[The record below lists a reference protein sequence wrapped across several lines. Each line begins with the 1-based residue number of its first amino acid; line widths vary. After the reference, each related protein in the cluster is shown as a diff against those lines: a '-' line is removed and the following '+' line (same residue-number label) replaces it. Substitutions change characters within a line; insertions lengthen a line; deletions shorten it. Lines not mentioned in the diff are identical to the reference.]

1 MKNLKRLLG
10 ALALLTVL
18 AASAWAAPKNVT
30 LVLLRHGESEWNLE
44 DRFTGWSDVRLTR
57 KGVKGAFNAGI
68 AMKNADLTFDVVH
81 TSLLS
86 RAIATAWLAMSA
98 LDCRWLPV
106 EKFWRL
112 NERCYGD
119 LEGKTR
125 TEVAEAVGKEQVDI
139 WRRSYDVPPPALA
152 YDDPRS
158 PVHDPRYACIDRRF
172 IPQAESLKDVIARE
186 APYWSDTLA
195 PTLRAGMNVLVVGH
209 STALRALSSWVEPN
223 LTPEELRKLE
233 IPNSTPVVYNLEI
246 TDDGFNV
253 VSREVM
259 KVEDIPLPPPPE
271 ADKPAEKPAEAPA
284 PAAGK

>member
-10 ALALLTVL
+10 ALPLLALL
-18 AASAWAAPKNVT
+18 AASAWAAPANVT
-30 LVLLRHGESEWNLE
+30 VALLRHGESEWNLE

-57 KGVKGAFNAGI
+57 KGVRGAYSAGA
-68 AMKNADLTFDVVH
+68 AMKNAGLAFDVVH
-81 TSLLS
+81 TSLLN

-98 LDCRWLPV
+98 MDCRWLPV

-125 TEVAEAVGKEQVDI
+125 TEVAEAVGKEQVKI
-139 WRRSYDVPPPALA
+139 WRRSYDVPPPPLS

-158 PVHDPRYACIDRRF
+158 PARDPRYASLDRRF

-186 APYWSDTLA
+186 APYWSDTLVPA
-195 PTLRAGMNVLVVGH
+195 LRAGRNVLVVGH
-209 STALRALSSWVEPN
+209 STALRALSAWIEPN
-223 LTPEELRKLE
+223 LTPEELQKLE
-233 IPNSTPVVYNLEI
+233 IPNSTPVVYRLEI
-246 TDDGFNV
+246 VGDGFKV

-259 KVEDIPLPPPPE
+259 KVEDAPLPLLD
-271 ADKPAEKPAEAPA
+271 DKNAEKPAA

>member
-10 ALALLTVL
+10 ALALLAVL

-44 DRFTGWSDVRLTR
+44 DRFTGWSDVCLTR

-152 YDDPRS
+152 Y
-158 PVHDPRYACIDRRF
+158 
-172 IPQAESLKDVIARE
+172 E
-186 APYWSDTLA
+186 
-195 PTLRAGMNVLVVGH
+195 
-209 STALRALSSWVEPN
+209 
-223 LTPEELRKLE
+223 
-233 IPNSTPVVYNLEI
+233 
-246 TDDGFNV
+246 
-253 VSREVM
+253 
-259 KVEDIPLPPPPE
+259 
-271 ADKPAEKPAEAPA
+271 
-284 PAAGK
+284 

>member
-1 MKNLKRLLG
+1 M
-10 ALALLTVL
+10 
-18 AASAWAAPKNVT
+18 T

-57 KGVKGAFNAGI
+57 KGVKGAFDAGI

-86 RAIATAWLAMSA
+86 RAIVTAWLAMSA

-152 YDDPRS
+152 YEDPRS
-158 PVHDPRYACIDRRF
+158 PVHDPRYANLDRRF

-209 STALRALSSWVEPN
+209 STALRALSSWVEPH
-223 LTPEELRKLE
+223 LIPEELQKLE

-259 KVEDIPLPPPPE
+259 KVEDVPLPPPPE